1 METLLNK
8 YEAIIKNGKVSFS
21 DIPNS
26 SPDWF
31 SSVLLI
37 LVSSWGLYYVNTK
50 WEDQQLIGSIILI
63 VLLVFSLY
71 RPFQSIRKL
80 KITFYEDHKS
90 LDYKER
96 LIQKQKEINHWELL
110 SSDKNYYLFLENN
123 LIIQSYYVT
132 IVIDKKGFYINCY
145 PNKGRVL
152 DFGRSQRW
160 SDELYEEMKA
170 CL

>member
-1 METLLNK
+1 MGTTLNK
-8 YEAIIKNGKVSFS
+8 YEEIIKNGKVSFS

-31 SSVLLI
+31 SNVFLS
-37 LVSSWGLYYVNTK
+37 LVSIWGLYYVNTK
-50 WEDQQLIGSIILI
+50 WEDHQLIGSIILI
-63 VLLVFSLY
+63 VLLAFSIY
-71 RPFQSIRKL
+71 QPIQSIRKL
-80 KITFYEDHKS
+80 KITFYEDDKP

-110 SSDKNYYLFLENN
+110 NSEKNYYLFFENN

-132 IVIDKKGFYINCY
+132 IVIDQKGFYINCY

-160 SDELYEEMKA
+160 SDELYEKMKA